1 MAIEVDLYSDTVT
14 RPTPEMRR
22 FMCEADVGDEQKHED
37 PTVNLLQ
44 EMVAELLGKEAA
56 LFLPSGTMC
65 NEIALRVHCRHGE
78 EMLAHKT
85 AHPIHF
91 EAGGPAALAGVNVQA
106 LDGPRGQYDAATLEA
121 AIRPD
126 NRHMP
131 RSRLAWVEQT
141 SNLGGGS
148 IWPLDKVRAVT
159 DVARR
164 RGLSTHMDGAR
175 LMNAVVASGISAQQ
189 WAAPFDSAWID
200 FTKGL
205 GAPVGAAIA
214 GSRDFIAEA
223 WRLKQQMG
231 GAMRQ
236 AGIIAAGGVYALE
249 HHVKRLAEDHANAK
263 RLAEG
268 LAALPGIALD
278 PATVETNL
286 VFFDLTGALDAP
298 AAVERMLAR
307 GVRMGALG
315 PRTIR
320 AVTHLDVSA
329 QGIERALDAAKA
341 VFKDEPGGPHP
352 LRPHRHRHA
361 EDGRRGA
368 LPRGR
373 AGRRARHRPPI
384 RALHLGH
391 LPLRGRRLH
400 RDHRAA
406 RRVGLP
412 PPIPRGER
420 PGLPPRHLQ
429 GAEPRRGLRARR
441 GGRATA
447 SSAATIPTRTWKEAF
462 LHPKQALGIVVQ
474 FAQPGPAHG
483 TRAPLHASTGSALTS
498 APRDAA
504 GPPHARAVARARRDP
519 VGHGASGEDGR
530 RAAGQPRLQMAGLV
544 HEACRGNRPGP
555 E

>member
-1 MAIEVDLYSDTVT
+1 MAIEVDLSSDTVT
-14 RPTPEMRR
+14 KPTQDMRR
-22 FMCEADVGDEQKHED
+22 FMCEAEVGDEQKHED

-78 EMLAHKT
+78 EMLAHQS

-91 EAGGPAALAGVNVQA
+91 EGGGPAALAGVNVRS

-131 RSRLAWVEQT
+131 RSRLVWIEQT

-148 IWPLDKVRAVT
+148 IWPLEKVREVT

-164 RGLSTHMDGAR
+164 RGLATHMDGAR
-175 LMNAVVASGISAQQ
+175 LMNAVVASGVSASE

-214 GSRDFIAEA
+214 GPRDFIAEA
-223 WRLKQQMG
+223 WRFKQQMG

-236 AGIIAAGGVYALE
+236 AGIIAAGGIYALR
-249 HHVKRLAEDHANAK
+249 HHVKRLAEDHANAR
-263 RLAEG
+263 RLADG
-268 LAALPGIALD
+268 LAALPGVALD

-286 VFFDLTGALDAP
+286 VFFDLTGSIDAP
-298 AAVERMLAR
+298 AAVQGLLAR

-329 QGIERALDAAKA
+329 AAIDKTLA
-341 VFKDEPGGPHP
+341 
-352 LRPHRHRHA
+352 
-361 EDGRRGA
+361 
-368 LPRGR
+368 
-373 AGRRARHRPPI
+373 
-384 RALHLGH
+384 
-391 LPLRGRRLH
+391 
-400 RDHRAA
+400 AA
-406 RRVGLP
+406 RE
-412 PPIPRGER
+412 IFRG
-420 PGLPPRHLQ
+420 
-429 GAEPRRGLRARR
+429 
-441 GGRATA
+441 
-447 SSAATIPTRTWKEAF
+447 
-462 LHPKQALGIVVQ
+462 
-474 FAQPGPAHG
+474 
-483 TRAPLHASTGSALTS
+483 
-498 APRDAA
+498 
-504 GPPHARAVARARRDP
+504 
-519 VGHGASGEDGR
+519 
-530 RAAGQPRLQMAGLV
+530 
-544 HEACRGNRPGP
+544 
-555 E
+555 

>member
-1 MAIEVDLYSDTVT
+1 MAMAIAVDLSSDTVT
-14 RPTPEMRR
+14 KPTQDMRR
-22 FMCEADVGDEQKHED
+22 FMCEAEVGDEQKHED

-78 EMLAHKT
+78 EMLAHQS

-91 EAGGPAALAGVNVQA
+91 EGGGPAALAGVNVRS

-131 RSRLAWVEQT
+131 RSRLVWIEQT

-148 IWPLDKVRAVT
+148 IWPLGKVREVT

-164 RGLSTHMDGAR
+164 RGLATHMDGAR
-175 LMNAVVASGISAQQ
+175 LMNAVVASGVSAAE

-214 GSRDFIAEA
+214 GPRDFIAEA

-236 AGIIAAGGVYALE
+236 AGIIAAGGIYALR
-249 HHVKRLAEDHANAK
+249 HQVKRLADDHANAR

-268 LAALPGIALD
+268 LAKLPGITLD

-286 VFFDLTGALDAP
+286 VFFDLTRAIDAP
-298 AAVERMLAR
+298 TAVQELLAR

-329 QGIERALDAAKA
+329 AAIDKTLA
-341 VFKDEPGGPHP
+341 
-352 LRPHRHRHA
+352 
-361 EDGRRGA
+361 
-368 LPRGR
+368 
-373 AGRRARHRPPI
+373 
-384 RALHLGH
+384 
-391 LPLRGRRLH
+391 
-400 RDHRAA
+400 AA
-406 RRVGLP
+406 RE
-412 PPIPRGER
+412 IF
-420 PGLPPRHLQ
+420 Q
-429 GAEPRRGLRARR
+429 G
-441 GGRATA
+441 
-447 SSAATIPTRTWKEAF
+447 
-462 LHPKQALGIVVQ
+462 
-474 FAQPGPAHG
+474 
-483 TRAPLHASTGSALTS
+483 
-498 APRDAA
+498 
-504 GPPHARAVARARRDP
+504 
-519 VGHGASGEDGR
+519 
-530 RAAGQPRLQMAGLV
+530 
-544 HEACRGNRPGP
+544 
-555 E
+555 